1 MEEVTRK
8 RRRMASQS
16 VSNSPSNLERPA
28 TPSFSSRA
36 TDDEADI
43 RARAAGIVS
52 PADAARMHAMQSL
65 PTLEDGYLA
74 VQERIFTLPDPNAEY
89 DELERAMKLGTR
101 EFDSVSRALDDA
113 EDNARR
119 AHKLYVNAR
128 LEYERFSID
137 ADIIEAG
144 MAAQARTELEREKET
159 GQRSK
164 QITQEDVKHK
174 CLAMFP
180 DEWRDLAERRVKGRK
195 MLEHLERFAELWKTR
210 CFSLAKQLEARR

>member
-16 VSNSPSNLERPA
+16 VLNSPLNLAHPA
-28 TPSFSSRA
+28 TPSFQNRA

-52 PADAARMHAMQSL
+52 PADAARTHAQSL

-174 CLAMFP
+174 CLVMFP